1 MLVKGL
7 CFWLSYTLL
16 DSFSDRVQ
24 GHPDGVVTKRRFGHI
39 APRLSGC
46 ALPELE
52 ALLVSHGFICRFKL
66 SKAVEI
72 LRFLVFFGR
81 TLRLEEV
88 VRPGRW

>member
-7 CFWLSYTLL
+7 CFWPSYTLL

-52 ALLVSHGFICRFKL
+52 VSRLQTSMWICFHGVKIRRSLLLSDALVS
-66 SKAVEI
+66 SSS
-72 LRFLVFFGR
+72 
-81 TLRLEEV
+81 
-88 VRPGRW
+88 RPC